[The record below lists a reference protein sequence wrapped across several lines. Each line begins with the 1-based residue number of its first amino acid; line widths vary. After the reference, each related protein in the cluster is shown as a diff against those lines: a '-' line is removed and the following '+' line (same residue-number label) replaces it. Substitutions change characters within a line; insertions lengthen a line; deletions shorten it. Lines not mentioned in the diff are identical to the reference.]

1 MKAQATTINAAELR
15 SLPAVWTLSV
25 SVQEEKYY
33 VTPLDTLHIMA

>member
-25 SVQEEKYY
+25 SIQGQKYY
-33 VTPLDTLHIMA
+33 LTPLDILHIMA